1 MRGSHGSTEKETGKM
16 KHKRLW
22 CVAALLGGVCFLV
35 GNVVAQDEGAKK
47 PAPGMGGMPEYMKL
61 TQEHADLKKMVGQW
75 DSTWEWRLPMPM
87 KGTGTATTKLILGGR
102 YLRQDYESQMM
113 GQPWQGVL
121 HLGYDT
127 IEKEFVS
134 VWMDSMSPIM
144 SISRGKRQ
152 ADDSVKLVGNEPEHM
167 TGKKQKVAVVIR
179 WINDN
184 QYTTAFYTIGA
195 DGEETRVGLLTYT
208 RK

>member
-1 MRGSHGSTEKETGKM
+1 M
-16 KHKRLW
+16 KNPKLW
-22 CVAALLGGVCFLV
+22 CIAALLGCVCFLV
-35 GNVVAQDEGAKK
+35 GNVTAQEEGGKK
-47 PAPGMGGMPEYMKL
+47 PAAGMGAMPEHMKL

-75 DSTWEWRLPMPM
+75 DSSWEWTLPMPM

-102 YLRQDYESQMM
+102 FIRQDYESEMM

-134 VWMDSMSPIM
+134 VWMDSGSPIM
-144 SISRGKRQ
+144 SVSRGKRQ
-152 ADDSVKLVGNEPEHM
+152 ADGSIKLIGMDPDHM
-167 TGKKQKVAVVIR
+167 TGKKHKVAVVTR
-179 WINDN
+179 WVNDN
-184 QYTTAFYTIGA
+184 QYTVAFYTVSAEGK
-195 DGEETRVGLLTYT
+195 ETQVGLMTYT